1 MFSDNFRRKHIRLSV
16 RLANCTA
23 RGGVSPT
30 QYAMVVVFLLSF
42 NALFKDPEELKSS
55 FGGLLCD
62 KVYYGAGH

>member
-42 NALFKDPEELKSS
+42 NALFKDAELKSS
-55 FGGLLCD
+55 VGGLLCD
-62 KVYYGAGH
+62 KVYYGAGN